1 MNAWPTHAH
10 HIKLLGQ
17 LTAVYHHDQQQDTTT
32 QLSRKSR
39 ALLAYLAAA
48 EQPTGRPALQTVF
61 CQQANDPAGSLRW
74 HLSRIRRAL
83 GKKVLVETAVGL
95 SLNSQLVWVD
105 SHAFDQA
112 MTQPLAQAD
121 PDELRR
127 VLALYRDEFL
137 TGLELPDSPEFE
149 LWLLGRRAHYR
160 RLALKGWRYLAD
172 HAAGTGRTDEAI
184 GWLQTLL
191 RHEPLQEESH
201 AQLIRL
207 YTQTGQRQAALRQYE
222 LCAGLLRTELAVE
235 PTAEL
240 QAIYQPVRYG
250 RTQSPDPQTATTAPA
265 RPQSRP
271 GFVGRRDELNQLA
284 ALTKQAA
291 QGQGSLLLLSAPAGG
306 GKTRLVQEFAR
317 TANVPLLTGR
327 CYESTRHLPYHPWLE
342 ILTGQLNRVD
352 ESHLAQFPRFW
363 LEQLAWLLPPL
374 ATRLDLTVTPPS
386 AEGEAEQL
394 LLAMAHLLFAPTEPE
409 SDPVLLFVDDLQWA
423 DEASLHLFH
432 FLALRL
438 LERPFLLIG
447 AFREEEASET
457 TDLPALLSDLR
468 RADLPLTRWRLPPL
482 AKSDIAALTAERW
495 SQLPAGYQP
504 HVADLLAR
512 ATGGNPFF
520 LTELLHELAHAADL
534 PPEMPVPAS
543 VQELVARRLQQ
554 LPDSARQVIEALA
567 VLDAPATPD
576 QAYQISGRSQEETV
590 TAVDLGLRY
599 GLLQTS
605 EDQMPTRYA
614 FAHDLVGQAVSAQL
628 GRVRRQLLHRRCAAL
643 LVEEASRLQP
653 AARAALAGRIAR
665 HAWQSETLELVWQW
679 ARPAAAHAHS
689 LYAYDNVLA
698 FYEMATA
705 AFAAL
710 HADPAA
716 AGSADRRHF
725 IDCCLNRILLGAA
738 AGRPL
743 REQQPLLAEAA
754 ALLAQYPHEHQQA
767 LFHLCRATVWT
778 GAAEYQRAAEAAQQ
792 GYEAFRQL
800 DQPRLAARCLVR
812 AGEAHIRLS
821 QNRSGQQFLAQAL
834 TLYETAVDGE
844 GVSRCRS
851 GLAWAA
857 LNLGQVAVAL
867 DHLQQALAVNQAQ
880 HDRLGEAR
888 IAYTLAAAWLYYYHA
903 ANVRRHARQAGAL
916 FHQMGYKTMVTR
928 TLIYEGLA
936 SRIEGDWE
944 AAAAIFSQVL
954 DAATTAADLWL
965 EGWTAQAL
973 GRIRLRQGELA
984 DAERLFQHARR
995 LRQQSGETQNLVS
1008 DLAWLGRLRLA
1019 QGRPA
1024 EALQQTTTAV
1034 AHIEAAQG
1042 EYYVWETPDV
1052 YLCHAEAL
1060 LANGQAAEAQTAI
1073 NTAYNALQ
1081 QFAAQIGDTAVKE
1094 SFLAHWT
1101 SARIIEAKETGK
1113 IRPFAPN
1120 NA

>member
-1 MNAWPTHAH
+1 MNAWPTNALA
-10 HIKLLGQ
+10 INLLGQ
-17 LTAVYHHDQQQDTTT
+17 LTAVYQHQDPTA

-48 EQPTGRPALQTVF
+48 DRPANRPSLQTLF

-83 GKKVLVETAVGL
+83 GKEVLVETAVGL
-95 SLNSQLVWVD
+95 SLNPQLVWVD
-105 SHAFDQA
+105 SRAFDQVMA
-112 MTQPLAQAD
+112 QPLDQTD
-121 PDELRR
+121 PDELRHA
-127 VLALYRDEFL
+127 LALYRDEFL
-137 TGLELPDSPEFE
+137 TGLTLPDSPEFE

-160 RLALKGWRYLAD
+160 RLALQGWRHLAD
-172 HAAGTGRTDEAI
+172 QAAAAGHTDEAI

-191 RHEPLQEESH
+191 RHEPLLEESH
-201 AQLIRL
+201 ARLIRL
-207 YTQTGQRQAALRQYE
+207 YARTGQRQAALRQYE
-222 LCAGLLRTELAVE
+222 LCAELLRAELAVE
-235 PTAEL
+235 PAAEL
-240 QAIYQPVRYG
+240 QALYQEVQQGRSPSPAPQPV
-250 RTQSPDPQTATTAPA
+250 AAAPA
-265 RPQSRP
+265 RLQSP
-271 GFVGRRDELNQLA
+271 TGFVGRRDELSRLG
-284 ALTKQAA
+284 ALTNQAA
-291 QGQGSLLLLSAPAGG
+291 QGQGSVLLLTAPAGG

-317 TANVPLLTGR
+317 IAHVTLLMGR

-374 ATRLDLTVTPPS
+374 ATRLDLTVTPPT

-394 LLAMAHLLFAPTEPE
+394 WLAMAHLLFAPTEPE

-432 FLALRL
+432 FLALRVV
-438 LERPFLLIG
+438 ERPFLLIG
-447 AFREEEASET
+447 AFREEEASEAS
-457 TDLPALLSDLR
+457 DLPALLSDLQ
-468 RADLPLTRWRLPPL
+468 RADLPLSQWHLPPL
-482 AKSDIAALTAERW
+482 SPAAIAELTAERW
-495 SQLPAGYQP
+495 YQLPPGYRP
-504 HVADLLAR
+504 HVTDLLAR

-534 PPEMPVPAS
+534 PPQMPVPDS
-543 VQELVARRLQQ
+543 VQELVGRRLRQ
-554 LPDSARQVIEALA
+554 LPGSSRQVIEALA
-567 VLDAPATPD
+567 VIDAPATPD
-576 QAYQISGRSQEETV
+576 QVGQISGRSEEETV

-599 GLLQTS
+599 GLLQTID
-605 EDQMPTRYA
+605 DQIPTRYA
-614 FAHDLVGQAVSAQL
+614 FAHDLVGQAVSARL
-628 GRVRRQLLHRRCAAL
+628 SRVRRQLLHRRCATL
-643 LVEEASRLQP
+643 LEEEASHLRP
-653 AARAALAGRIAR
+653 TERAALAGRIAR
-665 HAWQSETLELVWQW
+665 HAWQSESLELVWQW
-679 ARPAAAHAHS
+679 ARPAAAHARS
-689 LYAYDNVLA
+689 LHAYDNALA

-710 HADPAA
+710 HTDPQT

-725 IDCCLNRILLGAA
+725 IDCCLHRILLGAA

-743 REQQPLLAEAA
+743 REQQPLLAETA

-767 LFHLCRATVWT
+767 LFHLCRATVWN
-778 GAAEYQRAAEAAQQ
+778 GAAKYQRAAEAAQQ

-800 DQPRLAARCLVR
+800 DQLRLAARCLVQ

-821 QNRSGQQFLAQAL
+821 QNQAGQQLLAQAL
-834 TLYETAVDGE
+834 TLYETAAAGE

-857 LNLGQVAVAL
+857 LNLGQVEVAL

-903 ANVRRHARQAGAL
+903 ANVRRYARQASAL

-936 SRIEGDWE
+936 TRIEGDWE

-954 DAATTAADLWL
+954 DAATAAADLWL

-973 GRIRLRQGELA
+973 GRIRLRQGDLA
-984 DAERLFQHARR
+984 EPERLFQHARS
-995 LRQQSGETQNLVS
+995 LRRQSGETQNLVS

-1024 EALQQTTTAV
+1024 EALHETAAAVQQ
-1034 AHIEAAQG
+1034 IEAAQG
-1042 EYYVWETPDV
+1042 EYYVWETPDI
-1052 YLCHAEAL
+1052 YLCHAETL
-1060 LANGQAAEAQTAI
+1060 LANGRSAEAQTAI
-1073 NTAYNALQ
+1073 KTAYDSLQ
-1081 QFAAQIGDTAVKE
+1081 QFAAQVEDTAVKE
-1094 SFLAHWT
+1094 TFLAHWT
-1101 SARIIEAKETGK
+1101 SARIIEAKETGE
-1113 IRPFAPN
+1113 IRPFAPM